1 MSCAPAVERDQS
13 GGNVLESGN
22 HAQRRGFAAPRRSQ
36 QRDDLALP
44 DVHVERAHRMNGR
57 LAATAVDLVD
67 TSKLE
72 HAHLVRLPS
81 GRLSPMRQANKLSIF
96 PIEQ

>member
-1 MSCAPAVERDQS
+1 MRRPLSVIDPEETSSNS
-13 GGNVLESGN
+13 GD
-22 HAQRRGFAAPRRSQ
+22 HAQCRGLAAPRRSQ

-57 LAATAVDLVD
+57 LAATAVNLVD
-67 TSKLE
+67 TPKLK
-72 HAHLVRLPS
+72 HAHLVPLQSGCLP
-81 GRLSPMRQANKLSIF
+81 PMRQANTLSIF